1 MLTEKNIS
9 DKYKYCEFCGRTLP
23 KHYEGTLC
31 PTCQEAQL
39 FRNVRD
45 YIRAN
50 TVNEYEVAEHFH
62 IPLRQIKEWIREGR
76 IEYHEVNTASTISG
90 MHCQRCGAPVSFGTL
105 CPNCL
110 KLMNTQNEI
119 RTIHSQERDAGFRH
133 PFFLRL
139 CTSANYFLSVFK
151 LHCFQ
156 IFIIRFKFDQQCLAF
171 LFQNHIII
179 CSIFVM
185 RGIINHLDTL
195 SLVL

>member
-1 MLTEKNIS
+1 MLTEKNTS

-76 IEYHEVNTASTISG
+76 IE
-90 MHCQRCGAPVSFGTL
+90 
-105 CPNCL
+105 CL
-110 KLMNTQNEI
+110 KLMNTQG
-119 RTIHSQERDAGFRH
+119 R
-133 PFFLRL
+133 
-139 CTSANYFLSVFK
+139 SVAPAISPDSRM
-151 LHCFQ
+151 HY
-156 IFIIRFKFDQQCLAF
+156 
-171 LFQNHIII
+171 
-179 CSIFVM
+179 
-185 RGIINHLDTL
+185 LDTP
-195 SLVL
+195 SDKTK

>member
-1 MLTEKNIS
+1 MLTEKNTS

-76 IEYHEVNTASTISG
+76 IEYHEVDTASTISG

-110 KLMNTQNEI
+110 KLMNTQGRSVAPPFHRI
-119 RTIHSQERDAGFRH
+119 HACTISIPLLTKRNKNYPLTGKGCRISA
-133 PFFLRL
+133 PLFL
-139 CTSANYFLSVFK
+139 TPVYFCELLYV
-151 LHCFQ
+151 C
-156 IFIIRFKFDQQCLAF
+156 I
-171 LFQNHIII
+171 
-179 CSIFVM
+179 
-185 RGIINHLDTL
+185 
-195 SLVL
+195 

>member
-1 MLTEKNIS
+1 MLTEKNTS

-76 IEYHEVNTASTISG
+76 IEYREVDTASTISG
-90 MHCQRCGAPVSFGTL
+90 MHCQRCGAPAPL
-105 CPNCL
+105 
-110 KLMNTQNEI
+110 
-119 RTIHSQERDAGFRH
+119 
-133 PFFLRL
+133 FL
-139 CTSANYFLSVFK
+139 TPVYFCEL
-151 LHCFQ
+151 
-156 IFIIRFKFDQQCLAF
+156 
-171 LFQNHIII
+171 LFVCI
-179 CSIFVM
+179 
-185 RGIINHLDTL
+185 
-195 SLVL
+195 